1 MLITHGAGSFRPIAL
16 AIAVAAVLLPVARA
30 RAQESAPAARAG
42 SITATFS
49 SGAGAAGAF
58 GGEVGPS
65 GSGSAGAIL
74 YKDFDNQACI
84 GLPAVKGRV
93 EAVLPNSSS
102 GAIVVPWV
110 HVEIRLKP
118 LEDGAEDPEA
128 DKVIAEGMTN
138 GYGDFRLCKL
148 PEQYVGRKIY
158 YRVVSSNP
166 HWRVTDPLLKDF
178 VWDSCKVCDGGVTL
192 GESETTFPDGVIEE
206 TPETPALT
214 ADGFW
219 VFAQIHFAWDWVN
232 AGDAAECWDPK
243 GVYCHQMKVKLF
255 EGKGINGYYANT
267 DTIALGSDSGGRDA
281 STLFHEI
288 AHAVVERSQGMPG
301 PFQPCPLT
309 HLNWIAT
316 NEACAWQEGVANW
329 FSMMVRRRKDIAV
342 GLPDLEDQE
351 KPTWGSTFSPGGN
364 DTYMWEN
371 GPSVEGRIA
380 GALLDL
386 VDPENEAYWDR
397 WAEAKD
403 AWGNWGRGRIWR
415 VIGKEGAKGFEE
427 FEKRYLELAMATGA
441 RPGSL
446 GQLGFTPDVIETR
459 ILATLF
465 QNTLAQDEF
474 REPLLERKGYLRPH
488 PFGRH
493 GYRYEDTRRWSVTA
507 LSVAATAPPLV
518 EGYWL
523 GVSNKRDFK
532 NFVADGV
539 TTPVAQKGQATFVAL
554 NGAVVPQEERW
565 YVAVTDADGV
575 QNPPAKPEP
584 VAYRVGFDRA
594 ELRKPGHYGEWIG
607 AQEGGIVR
615 ILALDGLAAGV
626 LTGVRVEP
634 APDVDVD
641 LYLLDAAAWAA
652 TPQSALASS
661 ATQGPGG
668 PEQIQFTPAVDSV
681 SAPGDA
687 PRYALV
693 VVARGG
699 SGSGMLDLYIDQTP
713 PKGQMSLVWGPS
725 ATCLSSIVTG
735 FKVDASDPETG
746 FYAATYWTGAEP
758 ADASKTWVRSP
769 GPGGNLCTYQAANGS
784 WMLVPCDS
792 VIWKV
797 PSGFYLAGSPVTVYG
812 RAMDGAGLVSEVL
825 SATITNDCD
834 TVVSVPTQ
842 ILGP

>member
-1 MLITHGAGSFRPIAL
+1 MARCSVSHRLRAVAIL
-16 AIAVAAVLLPVARA
+16 AILG
-30 RAQESAPAARAG
+30 SAPALGAAPASSPVPR
-42 SITATFS
+42 TADP
-49 SGAGAAGAF
+49 AGAAGAF

-351 KPTWGSTFSPGGN
+351 KPT
-364 DTYMWEN
+364 
-371 GPSVEGRIA
+371 
-380 GALLDL
+380 
-386 VDPENEAYWDR
+386 
-397 WAEAKD
+397 
-403 AWGNWGRGRIWR
+403 
-415 VIGKEGAKGFEE
+415 
-427 FEKRYLELAMATGA
+427 
-441 RPGSL
+441 
-446 GQLGFTPDVIETR
+446 
-459 ILATLF
+459 
-465 QNTLAQDEF
+465 
-474 REPLLERKGYLRPH
+474 
-488 PFGRH
+488 
-493 GYRYEDTRRWSVTA
+493 
-507 LSVAATAPPLV
+507 
-518 EGYWL
+518 
-523 GVSNKRDFK
+523 
-532 NFVADGV
+532 
-539 TTPVAQKGQATFVAL
+539 
-554 NGAVVPQEERW
+554 
-565 YVAVTDADGV
+565 
-575 QNPPAKPEP
+575 
-584 VAYRVGFDRA
+584 
-594 ELRKPGHYGEWIG
+594 
-607 AQEGGIVR
+607 
-615 ILALDGLAAGV
+615 
-626 LTGVRVEP
+626 
-634 APDVDVD
+634 
-641 LYLLDAAAWAA
+641 
-652 TPQSALASS
+652 
-661 ATQGPGG
+661 
-668 PEQIQFTPAVDSV
+668 
-681 SAPGDA
+681 
-687 PRYALV
+687 
-693 VVARGG
+693 
-699 SGSGMLDLYIDQTP
+699 
-713 PKGQMSLVWGPS
+713 
-725 ATCLSSIVTG
+725 
-735 FKVDASDPETG
+735 
-746 FYAATYWTGAEP
+746 
-758 ADASKTWVRSP
+758 
-769 GPGGNLCTYQAANGS
+769 
-784 WMLVPCDS
+784 
-792 VIWKV
+792 
-797 PSGFYLAGSPVTVYG
+797 
-812 RAMDGAGLVSEVL
+812 
-825 SATITNDCD
+825 
-834 TVVSVPTQ
+834 
-842 ILGP
+842 